1 MIDLIVSA
9 VIPPLLVAFFI
20 YRNDIYEIEPHKL
33 LLSTFF
39 IGCAIIFPMI
49 ILELISTEIIQNLL
63 LYSIIGIALVE
74 EGLKYLILIFY
85 NYPKDDFNEPY
96 DGIIYSVML
105 TMGFALVENIMYV
118 VGDGGDSSV
127 ALTRMVLTIPMHA
140 TCGVVMGYFLG
151 KAKME
156 IDNKNQ
162 KLILAILLPTLIHGL
177 YNYFLFIELPGLSI
191 LIVIFGVIYALKA
204 IKIHQKNSPFKQKND
219 EYYS

>member
-20 YRNDIYEIEPHKL
+20 YRNDLYEIEPHKL
-33 LLSTFF
+33 LLKTFF
-39 IGCAIIFPMI
+39 IGFVIIIPMI

-63 LYSIIGIALVE
+63 LYSLIGIALVE
-74 EGLKYLILIFY
+74 EGLKYLVLIFY
-85 NYPKDDFNEPY
+85 NYRKDDFNEPY

-118 VGDGGDSSV
+118 LGDGGDSAV
-127 ALTRMVLTIPMHA
+127 ALTRMILTIPMHA

-204 IKIHQKNSPFKQKND
+204 IKIHQKNSPFKQ
-219 EYYS
+219 

>member
-39 IGCAIIFPMI
+39 IGFVIIIPMI

-85 NYPKDDFNEPY
+85 NYPMDDFNEPY

-204 IKIHQKNSPFKQKND
+204 IKIHQKNSPFKQ
-219 EYYS
+219 

>member
-39 IGCAIIFPMI
+39 IGFAIIIPMI

-74 EGLKYLILIFY
+74 EGLKYLVLIFY

-118 VGDGGDSSV
+118 VGDGESAV
-127 ALTRMVLTIPMHA
+127 ALTRMILTIPMHA

-204 IKIHQKNSPFKQKND
+204 IKIHQKNSPFKQ
-219 EYYS
+219 